1 MPIALW
7 GATLCVS
14 LGALIIL
21 LGMAIFRE
29 DPRQRPNR
37 WAALMLSFGG
47 MGALLVGLGLAARST
62 RVSGTV
68 VTADAVQYF
77 SYLWEFFFPALL
89 LFVLVF
95 PREPRWFRRV
105 PFFEILV
112 FTPYLFHLLLT
123 AAARLSR
130 ETFWIPEVA
139 SRSGWAAPML
149 STLRVALGLLYD
161 AHTILFSLVNL
172 AYVVVTLVVLGVR
185 LREVTSPR
193 LRDQLRA
200 ISIGLGICLVLYSL
214 AVPLPTLFGVGATDE
229 QGWRSGLLVFALAVG
244 SGSIAYAIVRYRF
257 LDAGFLVRRSI
268 LFLLPALGLILVY
281 LALATAVN
289 GFLSRW
295 TGFDP
300 RLAQPLLLL
309 LLVSLLP
316 PVVSRLEELVEGYLS
331 RDRREGRTVIQNLS
345 RDIVTLLDMETLA
358 GRLTSAV
365 GESLLLE
372 RCALYRRDVGEGFL
386 TVAAFD
392 RPGGVRSGEALAGD
406 TALIRWG
413 RCLRAGMLG
422 PGPTLASQIVD
433 GWPAERAAEA
443 DELIEAGRSLDVALV
458 VPVRHRDEVL
468 GAIALGRKLTGGRFV
483 REDMFLLETLA
494 NQTGAAMR
502 TAALYRESV
511 KNAALEEE
519 MSLARQIQRGY
530 LPREFPRWENLEI
543 FGMNQSSKDVGGDYF
558 DVVDVE
564 GGVLAAVADV
574 SGKGVPAALV
584 MSMMQASLRTQ
595 AGEGRAVSDILER
608 INRLMLARGE
618 SGMFAT
624 GFLARLDRATLELHY
639 SNAGHNHPLLL
650 RADGRIEVL
659 HKGGLLLGVF
669 ADPKLEEGMVVLA
682 PGDRVI
688 LYTDGVTEARSPDG
702 EFFGED
708 RLNEV
713 LRALS
718 PDLSAE
724 AVALS
729 LRESVRSFSQTDDLE
744 DDMTVVVLRIPER
757 AAAPAADPT
766 PLADA
771 VSAAEPVLSR
781 GATAP

>member
-1 MPIALW
+1 MPLALW

-21 LGMAIFRE
+21 LGIAIFRE

-47 MGALLVGLGLAARST
+47 MGALLVGLALAAQGT
-62 RVSGTV
+62 RAAGTV

-95 PREPRWFRRV
+95 PREPRWFRRI

-112 FTPYLFHLLLT
+112 FTPYLFHLVLT

-139 SRSGWAAPML
+139 SRSGWASPML
-149 STLRVALGLLYD
+149 STLRVVLSLLYE
-161 AHTILFSLVNL
+161 AHTVLFSLVNL
-172 AYVVVTLVVLGVR
+172 TYVIVTLVVLGVR

-200 ISIGLGICLVLYSL
+200 ISIGLGCCLVLYSL
-214 AVPLPTLFGVGATDE
+214 SVPLPTLFGVGATAG
-229 QGWRSGLLVFALAVG
+229 QAWRSALLVFALSIG

-281 LALATAVN
+281 LALAGTVN
-289 GFLSRW
+289 SFVGRW
-295 TGFDP
+295 TGLDP

-309 LLVSLLP
+309 LLVSTLP
-316 PVVSRLEELVEGYLS
+316 PVVSRLEEIVEGYLS

-345 RDIVTLLDMETLA
+345 RDIVTLLDLETLA

-372 RCALYRRDVGEGFL
+372 RCALYRREGEGFA

-392 RPGGVRSGEALAGD
+392 RPSGVRAGD
-406 TALIRWG
+406 ALLGDDALMTWG
-413 RCLRAGMLG
+413 RCLRAEMLG
-422 PGPTLASQIVD
+422 PGPTLASQIID
-433 GWPAERAAEA
+433 GWPSERAAEA
-443 DELIEAGRSLDVALV
+443 QDLIAAGRRVDVVLI

-502 TAALYRESV
+502 TATLYSESV
-511 KNAALEEE
+511 RNAALEEE
-519 MSLARQIQRGY
+519 LSLARQIQRGY
-530 LPREFPRWENLEI
+530 LPRAFPRWDNLEV
-543 FGMNQSSKDVGGDYF
+543 FGMNQSSKEVGGDYF

-608 INRLMLARGE
+608 INTLMLSRGE

-624 GFLARLDRATLELHY
+624 GFLARLDRATLELRY
-639 SNAGHNHPLLL
+639 SNAGHNHPILL
-650 RADGRIEVL
+650 RADGRIEIL
-659 HKGGLLLGVF
+659 HQGGLLLGVF
-669 ADPKLEEGMVVLA
+669 TEPKLEEGMVVLA

-688 LYTDGVTEARSPDG
+688 LYTDGVTEARSPAG
-702 EFFGED
+702 EFFGEE
-708 RLNEV
+708 RLQDE

-718 PDLSAE
+718 LDLSAE
-724 AVALS
+724 AIALS
-729 LRESVRSFSQTDDLE
+729 LRETVRAFSQSDELE
-744 DDMTVVVLRIPER
+744 DDMTVVVLRVPER
-757 AAAPAADPT
+757 AASPAGDPFPAADAVPEDE
-766 PLADA
+766 PLLSPSAT
-771 VSAAEPVLSR
+771 VS
-781 GATAP
+781 

>member
-1 MPIALW
+1 MPLALW
-7 GATLCVS
+7 GATLSVS

-21 LGMAIFRE
+21 LGIAIFRE
-29 DPRQRPNR
+29 DPRQRANR

-47 MGALLVGLGLAARST
+47 LGALLVGLALAAQGARAAGA
-62 RVSGTV
+62 VL
-68 VTADAVQYF
+68 TADAGQYF

-112 FTPYLFHLLLT
+112 FTPYLFHLVLT

-149 STLRVALGLLYD
+149 STLRVALGLLYE
-161 AHTILFSLVNL
+161 AHTVLFSLVNL
-172 AYVVVTLVVLGVR
+172 TYVVVTLVVLGLR
-185 LREVTSPR
+185 LREVTSAR

-200 ISIGLGICLVLYSL
+200 ISIGLGCCLVLYSL
-214 AVPLPTLFGVGATDE
+214 AVPLPVLFGVGANAG
-229 QGWRSGLLVFALAVG
+229 QAWRSGLLVFALAVG

-268 LFLLPALGLILVY
+268 LFLLPALGLILLY
-281 LALATAVN
+281 LGLSGTVN
-289 GFLSRW
+289 GFLARW
-295 TGFDP
+295 TGLDP

-309 LLVSLLP
+309 LLVSTLP
-316 PVVSRLEELVEGYLS
+316 PIVSRLEDVVEGYLA

-345 RDIVTLLDMETLA
+345 RDIVTELDLSALA
-358 GRLTSAV
+358 GRLTHAV

-372 RCALYRRDVGEGFL
+372 RCLLLRRESECFVP
-386 TVAAFD
+386 VAAFD
-392 RPGGVRSGEALAGD
+392 RPRGVRTGAELAGD
-406 TALIRWG
+406 AALEEWG
-413 RCLRAGMLG
+413 AALRPDMLG
-422 PGPTLASQIVD
+422 PGPTLASQVID
-433 GWPAERAAEA
+433 GWPADRVAEA
-443 DELIEAGRSLDVALV
+443 RRVVAAARSLQVHLV

-468 GAIALGRKLTGGRFV
+468 GAIVLGPKLTGGRFV
-483 REDMFLLETLA
+483 REDLFLLETLA

-502 TAALYRESV
+502 TASLYTESV
-511 KNAALEEE
+511 RRAALEEE
-519 MSLARQIQRGY
+519 LTLARQIQRGY
-530 LPREFPRWENLEI
+530 LPRSFPRWDNLEV
-543 FGMNQSSKDVGGDYF
+543 FGLNQSSKQVGGDYF
-558 DVVDVE
+558 DVMDVD

-595 AGEGRAVSDILER
+595 AGEKRAVTDMLER

-624 GFLARLDRATLELHY
+624 GFLAHLDRATLELRY
-639 SNAGHNHPLLL
+639 TNAGHNHPLVL

-659 HKGGLLLGVF
+659 HRGGLLLGVF
-669 ADPKLEEGMVVLA
+669 EDIRLEEGSVVLA

-688 LYTDGVTEARSPDG
+688 LYTDGVTEARSPAG
-702 EFFGED
+702 EFFGEE
-708 RLNEV
+708 RLGDE
-713 LRALS
+713 LRAL
-718 PDLSAE
+718 PPGLSAE
-724 AVALS
+724 EIANR
-729 LRESVRSFSQTDDLE
+729 LREIVRQFSASDDLE
-744 DDMTVVVLRIPER
+744 DDMTVVVLRIPE
-757 AAAPAADPT
+757 PAAVHAHP
-766 PLADA
+766 PAHDA
-771 VSAAEPVLSR
+771 VPAVAAVT
-781 GATAP
+781 G

>member
-1 MPIALW
+1 MPLALW

-21 LGMAIFRE
+21 LGIAIFRE

-37 WAALMLSFGG
+37 WAAFMLSFGG
-47 MGALLVGLGLAARST
+47 LGALLVGLALAAQGSRAA
-62 RVSGTV
+62 GTV

-130 ETFWIPEVA
+130 ETFWIPDLA
-139 SRSGWAAPML
+139 SRSGWAAPVW

-161 AHTILFSLVNL
+161 AHTVLFSLVNL
-172 AYVVVTLVVLGVR
+172 AYVIVTLFILGIR

-200 ISIGLGICLVLYSL
+200 ISIGLGACLVLYSL
-214 AVPLPTLFGVGATDE
+214 SVPLPTLFGVGVEAG
-229 QGWRSGLLVFALAVG
+229 QGWRSAGLVFALAIG

-281 LALATAVN
+281 LALSGTVSS
-289 GFLSRW
+289 FLGRW
-295 TGFDP
+295 SGFDP
-300 RLAQPLLLL
+300 RLVQPLLLL
-309 LLVSLLP
+309 MLVSVLP

-345 RDIVTLLDMETLA
+345 RDIVTLLDLETLA

-372 RCALYRRDVGEGFL
+372 RCVLLRREGDGFGA
-386 TVAAFD
+386 VAAFD
-392 RPGGVRSGEALAGD
+392 RVSGVRTGELLAGD
-406 TALIRWG
+406 APLCAWG
-413 RCLRAGMLG
+413 GALRAEMLG
-422 PGPTLASQIVD
+422 SGPTLANQLAD
-433 GWPAERAAEA
+433 GWPADRAVEAERLVA
-443 DELIEAGRSLDVALV
+443 AGRSLDVMLV

-468 GAIALGRKLTGGRFV
+468 GAIALGKKLTGGRFM
-483 REDMFLLETLA
+483 REDLFLLETLA

-502 TAALYRESV
+502 TASLYSESLR
-511 KNAALEEE
+511 NAALEEE
-519 MSLARQIQRGY
+519 MSLARSIQRGY
-530 LPREFPRWENLEI
+530 LPRVFPRWENLEV
-543 FGMNQSSKDVGGDYF
+543 FGMNQSSKQVGGDYF
-558 DVVDVE
+558 DVVDID

-608 INRLMLARGE
+608 INRLMLSRAE

-624 GFLARLDRATLELHY
+624 GFLARLDRATLELTY
-639 SNAGHNHPLLL
+639 SNAGHNHPVLL

-659 HKGGLLLGVF
+659 HQGGLLLGVF
-669 ADPKLEEGMVVLA
+669 EDPRLEEGMVVLA

-688 LYTDGVTEARSPDG
+688 LYTDGVTEARSPSG
-702 EFFGED
+702 EFFGEE
-708 RLNEV
+708 RLNDE

-718 PDLSAE
+718 KDLSAE
-724 AVALS
+724 EIALS
-729 LRESVRSFSQTDDLE
+729 LRETVRAFSQSDELE
-744 DDMTVVVLRIPER
+744 DDMTVVVLRVPER
-757 AAAPAADPT
+757 AARPAGAPE

-771 VSAAEPVLSR
+771 ARAGEPVLSGR
-781 GATAP
+781 ASAG